1 MNQDFEGMAKA
12 PMTPAERK
20 IWSAS
25 HNLPKEY
32 NLVTNDEMMVMANAM
47 KNTSAELR
55 TYQEAHKILEDA
67 VPQEYIDATPDL
79 VNAILVSMKA
89 LDQNDQTLEFTLK
102 KLRALRKKLEAAT
115 KLAGTT
121 VAPVVFADL
130 VEVAKDLQDTEENIT
145 KRTVK
150 KGKKP

>member
-1 MNQDFEGMAKA
+1 MAKA
-12 PMTPAERK
+12 PWTLQERK

-32 NLVTNDEMMVMANAM
+32 NLVTNQEMMTMANAM
-47 KNTSAELR
+47 NGVTAELN
-55 TYQEAHKILEDA
+55 TYQHAHKILEDA
-67 VPQEYIDATPDL
+67 TPQEYIDATPDL
-79 VNAILVSMKA
+79 VSAIQVAMKA
-89 LDQNDQTLEFTLK
+89 LEQNDQTLEFTLK

-130 VEVAKDLQDTEENIT
+130 VEVAKDLQDVEGNIT

-150 KGKKP
+150 KEKKP